1 MPHAPARS
9 ARSRIAFRL
18 RRHASGMTGEALAFK
33 DIARN
38 VRGMGKL
45 LIVAGLVLVAIG
57 IVWLVG
63 ERMGLGRLPGD
74 IVIERENMRFY
85 FPLMS
90 SLIVSVVLS
99 LALWLFMR

>member
-1 MPHAPARS
+1 MT
-9 ARSRIAFRL
+9 SRCV
-18 RRHASGMTGEALAFK
+18 LAFA
-33 DIARN
+33 DAGPN
-38 VRGMGKL
+38 VSGMGKL
-45 LIVAGLVLVAIG
+45 LIIAGLVLVAIG

>member
-1 MPHAPARS
+1 
-9 ARSRIAFRL
+9 
-18 RRHASGMTGEALAFK
+18 
-33 DIARN
+33 
-38 VRGMGKL
+38 MGKL

-57 IVWLVG
+57 VVWLVG

-74 IVIERENMRFY
+74 IVVERENMRFY

>member
-1 MPHAPARS
+1 
-9 ARSRIAFRL
+9 
-18 RRHASGMTGEALAFK
+18 MTGEALAFK
-33 DIARN
+33 DIAPN

>member
-1 MPHAPARS
+1 
-9 ARSRIAFRL
+9 
-18 RRHASGMTGEALAFK
+18 
-33 DIARN
+33 
-38 VRGMGKL
+38 MGKL
-45 LIVAGLVLVAIG
+45 LIFAGLVLVAIG